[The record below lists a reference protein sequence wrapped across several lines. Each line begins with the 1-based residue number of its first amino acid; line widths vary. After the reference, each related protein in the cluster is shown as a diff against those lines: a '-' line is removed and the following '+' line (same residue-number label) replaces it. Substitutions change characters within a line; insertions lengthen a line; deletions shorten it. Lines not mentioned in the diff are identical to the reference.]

1 MSRDRRRADGRADSR
16 ADGRHGLMLAAA
28 IGGAWT
34 SVHVGGIFFWHWSP
48 GTALLAPVVILVQ
61 AWLSTGLFIIAHDCM
76 HGSLAP
82 GRPRLNRIVGTFCL
96 AAYAGLSYGELLPK
110 HHAHHAAPGTTSDPD
125 FHADAPRRLLP
136 WFGSFFRNY
145 YTHGQI
151 GRITIAAIVYLLLGA
166 SLLDIVVFWAVP
178 ALLALGQL
186 FVFGTYLPHRHDDRP
201 FADAHNARSSALR
214 PLLSLMTCFHF
225 GAYHHEHHLSP
236 GTPWW
241 RLPAFRRETLAR
253 R

>member
-1 MSRDRRRADGRADSR
+1 MTRASQPAITRR
-16 ADGRHGLMLAAA
+16 GLTLAAA
-28 IGGAWT
+28 IVAAWMAIHIGA
-34 SVHVGGIFFWHWSP
+34 IFFWPWGV
-48 GTALLAPVVILVQ
+48 GTALLAPVVVVVQ

-82 GRPRLNRIVGTFCL
+82 GQPRLNRVVGTLCL
-96 AAYAGLSYGELLPK
+96 GAYAGLSYAALLPK
-110 HHAHHAAPGTTSDPD
+110 HHAHHAAPGTDSDPD
-125 FHADAPRRLLP
+125 FHAPAPRSALP
-136 WFGSFFRNY
+136 WFASFFRNY

-151 GRITIAAIVYLLLGA
+151 VRITIAAIVYMLLGA
-166 SLLDIVVFWAVP
+166 SLLNIVVFWAIP

-201 FADAHNARSSALR
+201 FADAHNARSTMLR
-214 PLLSLMTCFHF
+214 PLFSLMTCFHF

-241 RLPAFRRETLAR
+241 RLPAFRRETLAGR
-253 R
+253 